1 MDWPKAYA
9 VMRRLPLKSEAGNDV
24 MKALAMTMARLLG
37 GR

>member
-9 VMRRLPLKSEAGNDV
+9 VMRRLPLRNDGSGEI
-24 MKALAMTMARLLG
+24 MKALATMMARSLA